1 MRAEDRPSTG
11 NNESSELIVIKNA
24 LLVAA
29 GVENMGVALIC
40 HAGKRA
46 KHGIMLKNGGDNPIP
61 LADQSANREIE
72 SLG

>member
-1 MRAEDRPSTG
+1 
-11 NNESSELIVIKNA
+11 
-24 LLVAA
+24 
-29 GVENMGVALIC
+29 MGVALIC

-46 KHGIMLKNGGDNPIP
+46 KHGIMLKNGGDDPIP